1 MTSHPSACILFSS
14 LPSKH
19 AKQNILTFL
28 LESLLLGGAIEDS
41 GARLVLTVTIKS
53 QEYS

>member
-1 MTSHPSACILFSS
+1 MTSHPSARILFSS

-19 AKQNILTFL
+19 ANQNILTFL
-28 LESLLLGGAIEDS
+28 LESLLLGSAIEGS
-41 GARLVLTVTIKS
+41 EARLLLMMTIKS